1 MNYQDMMNKA
11 KLYQE
16 AKKALNQKPQLIQA
30 AESRI
35 YNLEKEIAALEEKAL
50 KAALNESVS
59 KMNPLKFFAKKEE
72 DYDVK
77 ITELEKEIKKE
88 QRKID
93 SLKNAKTEEIID
105 LEAMKSEALG
115 IIAEQGKVIE
125 ANKQNVLAAQA
136 AYHAAIEEY
145 QGELSNQKS
154 FVLNIQALEK
164 TVKEETFIPTY
175 TREQPPLDYRLRYEA
190 FSPEIITNHLQRP
203 NLKNKLFS

>member
-1 MNYQDMMNKA
+1 MNYQDMISKA
-11 KLYQE
+11 TLYQE
-16 AKKALNQKPQLIQA
+16 AKKTMNQRPQLIQA

-50 KAALNESVS
+50 KVALNESVS

-72 DYDVK
+72 DYDMK

-115 IIAEQGKVIE
+115 IIAEQSKVIE
-125 ANKQNVLAAQA
+125 AHKQQVLAAQA

-145 QGELSNQKS
+145 QSELSNQRS
-154 FVLNIQALEK
+154 FVMQIQALDK

-175 TREQPPLDYRLRYEA
+175 TREQPTLDHRVQYEG

-203 NLKNKLFS
+203 NLTAKLFA

>member
-1 MNYQDMMNKA
+1 MNYQDMISKA

-16 AKKALNQKPQLIQA
+16 AKKTMNQRPQLIQA

-72 DYDVK
+72 DYDMK

-115 IIAEQGKVIE
+115 IIAGQSEVIAAHKE
-125 ANKQNVLAAQA
+125 KVLAAQA

-145 QGELSNQKS
+145 QGELSNQRS
-154 FVLNIQALEK
+154 FVIQIQALDK

-175 TREQPPLDYRLRYEA
+175 TREQPPLDYRVQYEV
-190 FSPEIITNHLQRP
+190 FSSEIIKNHRQRP
-203 NLKNKLFS
+203 NLTATLFA